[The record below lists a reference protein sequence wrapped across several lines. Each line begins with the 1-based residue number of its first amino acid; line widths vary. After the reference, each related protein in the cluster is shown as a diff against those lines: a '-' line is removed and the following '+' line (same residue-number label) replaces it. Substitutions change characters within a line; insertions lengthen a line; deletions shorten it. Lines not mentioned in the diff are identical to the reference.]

1 MIQYNKIEFGNK
13 LREARLKKNYT
24 LKYVGKIVGK
34 DLSTIRKY
42 EIGEVIPNAEILS
55 KLCDI
60 LDIYYGDLY
69 TENSQKIL
77 NTENSINPFNINRL
91 YLYYLSF
98 KNKTKTQLEIFK
110 LIIDLENKSNFIEV
124 KISYQNKVILI
135 GHIISDNFI
144 ATIRTENYKANRPRL
159 ETNQIILDIS
169 GGTND
174 LVRGIMLCTDDK
186 YVPNVKKVVVSKKDI
201 SKNTEQILEYLK
213 LDTIEKKF
221 LQKNNIWSGN
231 ISRDKY

>member
-1 MIQYNKIEFGNK
+1 MIQYNKIKFGNK

-24 LKYVGKIVGK
+24 LKYVGKMVGK

-42 EIGEVIPNAEILS
+42 EIGEVIPNAEVLS
-55 KLCDI
+55 KLCDV

-69 TENSQKIL
+69 TEDTQKIV
-77 NTENSINPFNINRL
+77 NPENSINPFNVNKL

-98 KNKTKTQLEIFK
+98 KNKSKTQIETFK
-110 LIIDLENKSNFIEV
+110 LIIDLENKSEFVEV

-135 GHIISDNFI
+135 GHIIADSFI
-144 ATIRTENYKANRPRL
+144 ATIRTENYKPNRPRL

-186 YVPNVKKVVVSKKDI
+186 YIPNVKKVVVSKKDI
-201 SKNTEQILEYLK
+201 AKNNEQLLEYFK
-213 LDTIEKKF
+213 LDTTEKKMI
-221 LQKNNIWSGN
+221 QKNNVWLGN
-231 ISRDKY
+231 ISRDK

>member
-186 YVPNVKKVVVSKKDI
+186 YVPNVKKVIVSKKDI

-221 LQKNNIWSGN
+221 LQKNNIWLGN

>member
-135 GHIISDNFI
+135 GHIISDNYLE
-144 ATIRTENYKANRPRL
+144 IRSRL
-159 ETNQIILDIS
+159 
-169 GGTND
+169 
-174 LVRGIMLCTDDK
+174 
-186 YVPNVKKVVVSKKDI
+186 
-201 SKNTEQILEYLK
+201 
-213 LDTIEKKF
+213 
-221 LQKNNIWSGN
+221 
-231 ISRDKY
+231 

>member
-124 KISYQNKVILI
+124 KISYQNKFILI

-221 LQKNNIWSGN
+221 LQKNNIWLGN

>member
-221 LQKNNIWSGN
+221 LQKNNIWLGN

>member
-174 LVRGIMLCTDDK
+174 LIRGIMLCTDDK

>member
-1 MIQYNKIEFGNK
+1 MFQDYIQANGFRRMKI
-13 LREARLKKNYT
+13 
-24 LKYVGKIVGK
+24 
-34 DLSTIRKY
+34 
-42 EIGEVIPNAEILS
+42 
-55 KLCDI
+55 LCDI

-221 LQKNNIWSGN
+221 LQKNNIWLGN

>member
-24 LKYVGKIVGK
+24 LKYVGKMVGK

-186 YVPNVKKVVVSKKDI
+186 YIPNVKKVIVSKKDI
-201 SKNTEQILEYLK
+201 SKNTKQILEYLK

-221 LQKNNIWSGN
+221 LQKNNIWLGN